1 MVRARARGS
10 DLLPRSPIYDIEN
23 KKNQG
28 AVMKKG
34 VGRPKSD
41 TEGVMVRLPREMIR
55 QLDEVRRNEDDI
67 PTRPEMI
74 RRILADWLDRNPPE
88 S

>member
-1 MVRARARGS
+1 
-10 DLLPRSPIYDIEN
+10 
-23 KKNQG
+23 
-28 AVMKKG
+28 MKKG

-55 QLDEVRRNEDDI
+55 QLDEVRREQDDI

-74 RRILADWLDRNPPE
+74 RRILADWLDRNPPG

>member
-1 MVRARARGS
+1 
-10 DLLPRSPIYDIEN
+10 
-23 KKNQG
+23 
-28 AVMKKG
+28 MKKG

>member
-1 MVRARARGS
+1 
-10 DLLPRSPIYDIEN
+10 LPRSSIYDIEN
-23 KKNQG
+23 KKNQE
-28 AVMKKG
+28 VIMKKG

-55 QLDEVRRNEDDI
+55 QLDEVRRGQDDI

-74 RRILADWLDRNPPE
+74 RRILADWLDRNPPK

>member
-1 MVRARARGS
+1 
-10 DLLPRSPIYDIEN
+10 
-23 KKNQG
+23 
-28 AVMKKG
+28 MKKG

-55 QLDEVRRNEDDI
+55 QLDEVRREQEDI

-74 RRILADWLDRNPPE
+74 RRILSDWLDNTPPRT
-88 S
+88 

>member
-1 MVRARARGS
+1 
-10 DLLPRSPIYDIEN
+10 LPRSYIYDIEN
-23 KKNQG
+23 DKNQEV
-28 AVMKKG
+28 VMKKG

-55 QLDEVRRNEDDI
+55 QLDGVRREQEDI

-74 RRILADWLDRNPPE
+74 RRILADWLDRNPPQT
-88 S
+88 

>member
-1 MVRARARGS
+1 
-10 DLLPRSPIYDIEN
+10 
-23 KKNQG
+23 
-28 AVMKKG
+28 MKKG

-41 TEGVMVRLPREMIR
+41 TEGVMVRLPRELIS
-55 QLDEVRRNEDDI
+55 QLDEVRRDEHDI

-74 RRILADWLDRNPPE
+74 RRILTEWLDKYPPG